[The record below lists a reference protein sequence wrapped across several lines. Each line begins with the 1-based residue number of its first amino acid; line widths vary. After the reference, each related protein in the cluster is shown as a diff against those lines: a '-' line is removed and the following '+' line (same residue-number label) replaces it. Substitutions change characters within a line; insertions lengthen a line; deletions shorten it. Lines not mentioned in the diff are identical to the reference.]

1 MWEIKEIIEGCCVEL
16 HNRGDLNT
24 GNVCAEI
31 LIFSIFLPKKSNK
44 FAEKFGKK
52 IVFWGNK
59 TVDQRFGT
67 NLKTQ
72 FIAKFCTKFV
82 YVILFLAFVR
92 LPIYCVYTQFL
103 NKILSFLSFF
113 TFSPALVVSILS
125 KKYQS

>member
-1 MWEIKEIIEGCCVEL
+1 M
-16 HNRGDLNT
+16 NT

-31 LIFSIFLPKKSNK
+31 LIFSIFLCKKAEKSNK
-44 FAEKFGKK
+44 FVEKFSKK
-52 IVFWGNK
+52 IVFFGNK

-72 FIAKFCTKFV
+72 FIAKFYQICV
-82 YVILFLAFVR
+82 RNSVLAFVR